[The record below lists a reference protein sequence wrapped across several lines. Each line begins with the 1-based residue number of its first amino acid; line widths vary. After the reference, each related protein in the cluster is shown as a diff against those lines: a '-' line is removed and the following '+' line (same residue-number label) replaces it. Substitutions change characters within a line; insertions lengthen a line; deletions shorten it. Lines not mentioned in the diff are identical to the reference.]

1 MGGAQ
6 FVCRSGAKMRVGM
19 VPKERKYRFRIKEH
33 ERFIILEALEDL
45 SARLER
51 LHRSLQGSV

>member
-1 MGGAQ
+1 
-6 FVCRSGAKMRVGM
+6 MRVGM